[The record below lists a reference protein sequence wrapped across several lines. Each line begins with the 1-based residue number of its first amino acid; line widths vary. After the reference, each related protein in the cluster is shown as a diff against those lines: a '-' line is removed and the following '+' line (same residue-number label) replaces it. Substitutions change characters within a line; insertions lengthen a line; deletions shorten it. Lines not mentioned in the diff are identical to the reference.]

1 MGVSP
6 ILPDSVPDGTQAM
19 PALHIEVLQR
29 SWAEYV
35 IVGRGH
41 EDGISPASTQ
51 GKP

>member
-6 ILPDSVPDGTQAM
+6 ILPDSIPDGTQAI
-19 PALHIEVLQR
+19 PALHIEVQQR

-35 IVGRGH
+35 IVGLDH
-41 EDGISPASTQ
+41 EDGISPASIQ